1 MAEAGV
7 AVPSDLD
14 IREWYGVLVPAAT
27 PAPIVNKL
35 NAEMLKVF
43 KRPDMQARLTDMG
56 AEYVG
61 SSSPEL
67 NKQLAN
73 DVRTWAKWVK
83 DAGVRAE

>member
-1 MAEAGV
+1 
-7 AVPSDLD
+7 
-14 IREWYGVLVPAAT
+14 
-27 PAPIVNKL
+27 
-35 NAEMLKVF
+35 
-43 KRPDMQARLTDMG
+43 MQARLTDMG

-73 DVRTWAKWVK
+73 DVKTWAKWVK